1 MVGQALEQQD
11 IDVGDTIEE
20 TDPSCRLCG
29 TGKEEPRHLM
39 TECTKLSTLRL
50 NTFGHPNPP
59 PPYTGIKVY
68 QLVAFLKVIN
78 LPSLEMKP
86 YLEQYIPTSIPDE
99 ARPTPPPPIV
109 DGAEVVSSDSEA
121 DTAVL
126 RAAEAAGGKWLHNYL
141 LTGSNPPPSPGGT
154 GFY

>member
-1 MVGQALEQQD
+1 M
-11 IDVGDTIEE
+11 
-20 TDPSCRLCG
+20 
-29 TGKEEPRHLM
+29 
-39 TECTKLSTLRL
+39 
-50 NTFGHPNPP
+50 
-59 PPYTGIKVY
+59 
-68 QLVAFLKVIN
+68 
-78 LPSLEMKP
+78 
-86 YLEQYIPTSIPDE
+86 YIPTSIPDE